1 MCSLVIINFG
11 MMEMATATFSVRIPE
26 KLKDEVEQFASLT
39 KRSRSYVVKEAVE
52 SYMEDRLAY
61 LQELN
66 EAIESIDTQPTYTAE
81 NVFSWARTLGTDN
94 ETNLPK
100 SHNQ

>member
-1 MCSLVIINFG
+1 MCSHVIINFG

-39 KRSRSYVVKEAVE
+39 QRSRSYIVKEAVE
-52 SYMEDRLAY
+52 TYMEDRLAY
-61 LQELN
+61 LRELN

-81 NVFSWARTLGTDN
+81 NVFSWARAWGTDK

>member
-1 MCSLVIINFG
+1 MCSLVIVNFG
-11 MMEMATATFSVRIPE
+11 MMEMTTATFSVRIPE

-39 KRSRSYVVKEAVE
+39 KRSRSYIVKEAVE

-66 EAIESIDTQPTYTAE
+66 EAVESIDTQPTYVAAD
-81 NVFSWARTLGTDN
+81 VFSWARTWGTDK
-94 ETNLPK
+94 ETKLP
-100 SHNQ
+100 QAT